1 MMARIEDRRRHYVVD
16 GQPVA
21 IGLVPLAD
29 AWACTNPSLGRGIS
43 MGMMQAV
50 VLRRTL
56 GDVGAA
62 DAAAFAALYH
72 ERTEA
77 EVAPYFTD
85 TLTFDRHRL
94 AEVDANIDGVAYE
107 PDDPGWALGQALSR
121 AAAKDPDLLRGMLDV
136 VSVLER
142 GVDVL
147 SRPGIAERA
156 IALDDG
162 AEAPGPDRAE
172 LLRLVA

>member
-1 MMARIEDRRRHYVVD
+1 VLTAC
-16 GQPVA
+16 PL

-43 MGMMQAV
+43 MGMMQAGI
-50 VLRRTL
+50 LRRTMA
-56 GDVGAA
+56 DVGAG
-62 DAAAFAALYH
+62 DAAAFAACYH

-77 EVAPYFTD
+77 EVAPFFTD
-85 TLTFDRHRL
+85 TLAFDRHRL
-94 AEVDANIDGVAYE
+94 AEVDAHIAGGPYE
-107 PDDPGWALGQALSR
+107 PDDPGWRLGQALGNS
-121 AAAKDPDLLRGMLDV
+121 AAKDPDLLRAMLAV
-136 VSVLER
+136 GGVLER

-147 SRPGIAERA
+147 SQPGIAERA

-162 AEAPGPDRAE
+162 ALPPGPDRAE